1 MIVVK
6 GYSVKKDQTVTK
18 HSDMLNSKNY
28 SKLVIKILSSYV
40 KLFDNCVILVIKR
53 INKSLLSIINC
64 LELHFD
70 HYSCAK
76 CEAQMGK
83 NVVFFVIENN
93 A

>member
-1 MIVVK
+1 MVK

-28 SKLVIKILSSYV
+28 TKLVIKILSSYV

-64 LELHFD
+64 FELHFD
-70 HYSCAK
+70 QYSCDK
-76 CEAQMGK
+76 CDAQMGK
-83 NVVFFVIENN
+83 TGVFFVSEDI